1 MLITPSTGLR
11 RVTVLKAYTGTGDKG
26 ETGLY
31 DGTRLWKNDRRV
43 EAYGAVDELNS
54 QIGVARALVKKG
66 TINDILRTVQRE
78 LFTLGGDLATTGA
91 SLNVPRIERTHVMNL
106 EHTVDQIYVQLE
118 PLHRFILPAGGMIA
132 AELHVARG
140 VCRRAERRVV
150 ALSREEQ
157 VNAQAV
163 PYLNR
168 LSTLLFEL
176 ARLAN
181 KNDGVSEE
189 EWVHGQREE

>member
-1 MLITPSTGLR
+1 LFITPRIGLKG
-11 RVTVLKAYTGTGDKG
+11 VAVLKAYTGTGDKG

-54 QIGVARALVKKG
+54 QIGVVRALVKMG
-66 TINDILRTVQRE
+66 TIDDILRTVQRE
-78 LFTLGGDLATTGA
+78 LFMLGGDLATTGA
-91 SLNVPRIERTHVMNL
+91 SSKVPRIGRANVTSL
-106 EHTVDQIYVQLE
+106 EQTVDDIHVQLE

-132 AELHVARG
+132 SELHLARS

-150 ALSREEQ
+150 ALARAEQ
-157 VNAQAV
+157 VNPEVV

-168 LSTLLFEL
+168 LSTLLFDL

-181 KNDGVSEE
+181 RNEGVSEE
-189 EWVHGQREE
+189 EWVHAQRER